1 MAWLL
6 LLQKDTNKMFVIISM
21 MTLTPRKIQRYILL
35 PAVIP
40 TCQTQ
45 KTKQ

>member
-1 MAWLL
+1 MVWLL
-6 LLQKDTNKMFVIISM
+6 LLQKDTDEIFLMISM

-45 KTKQ
+45 KT